1 MGSFL
6 ITLFWFVAVLTPIV
20 FIHEFGH
27 YLVAR
32 WNRVRV
38 EVFSIGF
45 GPELFGFND
54 GAGTRWKFAA
64 LPLGGYVKML
74 GQSDLGP
81 DDAEMVTMSEDER
94 RDSFHTK
101 SLPRKA
107 AIVAAGPIAN
117 LILAMTIFAGVF
129 MTVGQAFTP
138 ATVIAVIE
146 GSAAERAGIR
156 EGDVITEVD
165 GYSIHRF
172 EEIVQLVPLF
182 PNQTI
187 DLELDRAGSRI
198 ALTVTPDLTT
208 RESPLGDNI
217 NIGVLGVRGET
228 PQIVRHGP
236 AKAVWEGWRQTRRL
250 VSVLFLATGQMVSGE
265 RGTEELGGP
274 VRIAQMSGAAAD
286 SGIFGLFF
294 FAAYLS
300 VTLGV
305 INLFPIPVLDGGHL
319 AFYAYEAIRG
329 RPPSPRMQECSLR
342 IGLALLVCLMIFATY
357 NDLARLPIIR
367 YVVGLV
373 S

>member
-6 ITLFWFVAVLTPIV
+6 TTLFWFFAVITPIV
-20 FIHEFGH
+20 FIHEYGH

-54 GAGTRWKFAA
+54 RAGTRWKFAA

-74 GQSDLGP
+74 GQNDLGP
-81 DDAEMVTMSEDER
+81 DDAELDAMSEADR
-94 RDSFHTK
+94 RYSFQAK
-101 SLPRKA
+101 SLAQRA

-117 LILAMTIFAGVF
+117 LIFAMVIFAGVF
-129 MTVGQAFTP
+129 MTMGQAFTP
-138 ATVIAVIE
+138 ARIIE
-146 GSAAERAGIR
+146 VMEDTAAARAGLL
-156 EGDVITEVD
+156 EGDVIASID

-172 EEIVQLVPLF
+172 EEVVQLIPLY
-182 PNQTI
+182 PNQLI
-187 DLELDRAGSRI
+187 DIEIDRGERR
-198 ALTVTPDLTT
+198 LTFAVTPDLAS

-217 NIGVLGVRGET
+217 NIGRLGVRGES

-236 AKAVWEGWRQTRRL
+236 VRAVWEGWRQTRRL
-250 VSVLFLATGQMVSGE
+250 VSVFFLAAGQMFSGQ
-265 RGTEELGGP
+265 RGTDEIGGP

-286 SGIFGLFF
+286 SGLFGLFF

-319 AFYAYEAIRG
+319 AFYCYEAVRG
-329 RPPSPRMQECSLR
+329 RPPSPRMQEYSLR
-342 IGLALLVCLMIFATY
+342 IGLALLVCLMVFATY
-357 NDLARLPIIR
+357 NDLARLPMIR